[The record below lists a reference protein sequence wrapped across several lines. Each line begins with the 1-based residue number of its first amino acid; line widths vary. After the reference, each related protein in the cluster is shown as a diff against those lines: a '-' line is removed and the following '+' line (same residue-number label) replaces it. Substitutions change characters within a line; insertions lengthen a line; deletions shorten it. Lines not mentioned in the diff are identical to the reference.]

1 MKLARLQNAFQDG
14 VLLGDSAI
22 SRSILDSRRL
32 DRAARF
38 KIYFDAYRFRLAEF
52 LSNDYP
58 VLRSFLGDELFGLLV
73 EAYVEAMPSHYP
85 NARDY
90 GGVLPNF
97 MRLTAPW
104 SEGRDAIDLARLERA
119 LSAAFDA
126 ADGPVLA
133 VGCLADISVE
143 DWPHLAFRFHPS
155 WLCSMSRRGPSS
167 VMPRFPQTQAGSTS
181 RGKTERPSWSGAM
194 TVRSSIAPSRP
205 PSGWRIWKR
214 VGERPSAIY
223 ARFWNSRT
231 PTKNHLACRVFSR
244 GLVPRWARLPRIS
257 RRVTRQ
263 FPGTQ
268 GARRL
273 QNKDRHFN
281 RQVSRYQRRREL
293 IASSKTV
300 SSSLLRM
307 ASRKLFQWRKP
318 SWAPRKARANRKGTR

>member
-1 MKLARLQNAFQDG
+1 MNLARLQNAFQAG

-90 GGVLPNF
+90 GGRLPNF

-104 SEGRDAIDLARLERA
+104 SEGCDAIDLARLERA
-119 LSAAFDA
+119 LSVAFDA

-155 WLCSMSRRGPSS
+155 VAMLDVAAGTEQCYASLSANTGGEHESRPDRETILVWRNDGQAFHRAVEADERLAYLEARRGTT
-167 VMPRFPQTQAGSTS
+167 FGDICTLLEFQNAHEKITS
-181 RGKTERPSWSGAM
+181 RVAS
-194 TVRSSIAPSRP
+194 
-205 PSGWRIWKR
+205 
-214 VGERPSAIY
+214 
-223 ARFWNSRT
+223 F
-231 PTKNHLACRVFSR
+231 LADWFRD
-244 GLVPRWARLPRIS
+244 GLVS
-257 RRVTRQ
+257 R
-263 FPGTQ
+263 
-268 GARRL
+268 
-273 QNKDRHFN
+273 
-281 RQVSRYQRRREL
+281 VS
-293 IASSKTV
+293 V
-300 SSSLLRM
+300 VV
-307 ASRKLFQWRKP
+307 
-318 SWAPRKARANRKGTR
+318 